1 MLPMKKAP
9 GILLIGLF
17 ILTACISA
25 NESSAAPETAIASP
39 QPTAT
44 EVKVFP
50 TPSSRGD
57 SIIWQD
63 LQVSLDQAEITES
76 FITEFGSQRV
86 PPSDQKFL
94 WVHVTLKNVG
104 KSEIGL
110 PASEHFSVLYAES
123 EFKPTY
129 GHRQGHAEYTA
140 LSPVVFPNQELD
152 AWLRFDI
159 PIAAELNDMH
169 FVFLPESSQVG
180 VSSSSPNYPY
190 ADDKPTY
197 VWKCAL

>member
-17 ILTACISA
+17 ILTACTSA
-25 NESSAAPETAIASP
+25 DESSAAPAIASP

-63 LQVSLDQAEITES
+63 LQVSMDQTEITES

-86 PPSDQKFL
+86 PSAGQKFL
-94 WVHVTLKNVG
+94 WVHVTIKNVG
-104 KSEIGL
+104 KSEIRL
-110 PASEHFSVLYAES
+110 PAPEHFSVLYAES

-129 GHRQGHAEYTA
+129 GHREGYTDYTA
-140 LSPVVFPNQELD
+140 LGSTLFPEQGLN

-159 PIAAELNDMH
+159 PINADLLDLW
-169 FVFLPESSQVG
+169 FVFLPESAQVG
-180 VSSSSPNYPY
+180 VSPLSPNYPY
-190 ADDKPTY
+190 ADNKPTY